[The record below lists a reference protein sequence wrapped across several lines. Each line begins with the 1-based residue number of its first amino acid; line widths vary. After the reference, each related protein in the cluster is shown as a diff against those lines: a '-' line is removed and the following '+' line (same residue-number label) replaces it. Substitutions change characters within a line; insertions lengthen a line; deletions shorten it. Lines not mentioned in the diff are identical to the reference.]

1 MTVLSAASLF
11 APESFLGVFLIF
23 CRVGA
28 CLLVVPGFSSPRVPA
43 QVRLLISLAV
53 SLALTPLLLPL
64 FQGKLSAQDPGATFG
79 WIVTESLTGLVLGF
93 LGRIYY
99 VVLETVVN
107 AAATMVGFGGMPGSV
122 AEGMD
127 PVPAVEAM
135 IMMAAAALL
144 FAADLHWE
152 LFRGLID
159 SYGRIPPGE
168 GIGSQVALVRIVDQV
183 TTAFVLGLRITAPFL
198 VYAVAVNLAA
208 GFINKLVPQIPV
220 YFIATPFIMAG
231 GLMLLYLISNEFL
244 MQFVMGY
251 FDYLRRG

>member
-1 MTVLSAASLF
+1 MTTL

-43 QVRLLISLAV
+43 QVRLLLSLAV
-53 SLALTPLLLPL
+53 SLALSPLLLPQ
-64 FQGKLSAQDPGATFG
+64 FQGRLAGQDPGATLS

-93 LGRIYY
+93 LGRVYY

-107 AAATMVGFGGMPGSV
+107 AAVTMVGFGGMPGSV

-152 LFRGLID
+152 LFRGLVD

-168 GIGSQVALVRIVDQV
+168 GFGTQTALVRIADQIAE
-183 TTAFVLGLRITAPFL
+183 AFTLALRIAAPFII
-198 VYAVAVNLAA
+198 YAVAVNLAA
-208 GFINKLVPQIPV
+208 GFVNKLTPTIPV
-220 YFIATPFIMAG
+220 YFVATPFIMAG
-231 GLMLLYLISNEFL
+231 GLLLLYAISNEFM

>member
-1 MTVLSAASLF
+1 MTGPLLAVLG
-11 APESFLGVFLIF
+11 PESFLGVFLIF

-53 SLALTPLLLPL
+53 SLALAPLLLPL
-64 FQGKLSAQDPGATFG
+64 FQGTLAAQDPGATLS

-93 LGRIYY
+93 LGRVYY

-152 LFRGLID
+152 LFRGLVE
-159 SYGRIPPGE
+159 SYARIPPGE
-168 GIGSQVALVRIVDQV
+168 GVGSQVVLTRIVDQV
-183 TTAFVLGLRITAPFL
+183 AAAFMLGLRITAPFII
-198 VYAVAVNLAA
+198 YAILVNLAA
-208 GFINKLVPQIPV
+208 GFVNKLTPTIPV
-220 YFIATPFIMAG
+220 YFVATPFVMFGA
-231 GLMLLYLISNEFL
+231 LLLLYTLSSEF
-244 MQFVMGY
+244 MTQFLSGY
-251 FDYLRRG
+251 VAWLRKG

>member
-1 MTVLSAASLF
+1 MNVLAAASIL
-11 APESFLGVFLIF
+11 APESVLGVFLIF

-53 SLALTPLLLPL
+53 SLALSPLLLPL
-64 FQGKLSAQDPGATFG
+64 FQGKLGAQDPGATLG

-93 LGRIYY
+93 LGRIFY

-107 AAATMVGFGGMPGSV
+107 AAVTMVGFGGMPGSV

-152 LFRGLID
+152 LFRGLIEI
-159 SYGRIPPGE
+159 GRAH
-168 GIGSQVALVRIVDQV
+168 V
-183 TTAFVLGLRITAPFL
+183 
-198 VYAVAVNLAA
+198 
-208 GFINKLVPQIPV
+208 
-220 YFIATPFIMAG
+220 
-231 GLMLLYLISNEFL
+231 
-244 MQFVMGY
+244 
-251 FDYLRRG
+251 